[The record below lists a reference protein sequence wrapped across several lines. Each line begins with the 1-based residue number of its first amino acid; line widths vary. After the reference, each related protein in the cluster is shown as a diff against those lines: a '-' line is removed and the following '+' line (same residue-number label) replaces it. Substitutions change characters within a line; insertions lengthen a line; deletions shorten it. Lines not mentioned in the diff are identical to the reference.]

1 MRDDRV
7 VRFLLHFTLK
17 RTSFLDGEALFKGS
31 IVLSTEY
38 LAQCLMLP
46 KISNNEIFVTIII
59 IVL

>member
-1 MRDDRV
+1 M